1 MLQDV
6 STEKETRSRLVIR
19 EAEVGL
25 EGLLILAK
33 KYMAVLHPTRQA
45 PSILGC
51 CRYMRGKVCTA
62 PRERGENFT
71 ATLF

>member
-1 MLQDV
+1 M
-6 STEKETRSRLVIR
+6 EEAGSRLMR
-19 EAEVGL
+19 HEAEVGP

-33 KYMAVLHPTRQA
+33 EYMAVLHPTRQA

-51 CRYMRGKVCTA
+51 CRHMRGKVCTE